1 MCRKKTAI
9 YLGSDVDELIFG
21 SKMDKMKIKNPY
33 FNSVGTKVSIIE
45 RFSLKYTCVCSS
57 ELPLKTTSQELLSG
71 GP

>member
-33 FNSVGTKVSIIE
+33 FNSD
-45 RFSLKYTCVCSS
+45 RN
-57 ELPLKTTSQELLSG
+57 
-71 GP
+71 